1 MSSDTYYVNRCLDG
15 HPDDFRHLVGRY
27 QRVLVAHLV
36 GRLGRLDAAEEAA
49 QETLVRCYFGLSKL
63 KKPGSFF
70 PWMLGVGNRVALE
83 QQRKDVRQREAISEW
98 AEQPRPDAARGYD
111 YPLARVISE
120 LPDFYRELV
129 LLRYYGGFSCKAI
142 AEQLEMPIGTVT
154 KTLSRACAVLR
165 EKLRRH
171 EGSGECEV
179 QR

>member
-27 QRVLVAHLV
+27 QRVLLAHLV

-63 KKPGSFF
+63 KKRGSFF
-70 PWMLGVGNRVALE
+70 PWMLGIGNRVAQE
-83 QQRKDVRQREAISEW
+83 QQRKDMRQREALNEL
-98 AEQPRPDAARGYD
+98 AEQPPPQVRGFD
-111 YPLARVISE
+111 YPLARVIGE

-171 EGSGECEV
+171 ERSGECEV
-179 QR
+179 RK